1 MGGEVQRK
9 EQTQGIWENRTSLM
23 NVECGTN
30 LSDILAQHVSY
41 ILEMCNVIREP
52 ENCL

>member
-1 MGGEVQRK
+1 MQRK
-9 EQTQGIWENRTSLM
+9 GQIQGIWENRTSLM
-23 NVECGTN
+23 NVAYDTN

-41 ILEMCNVIREP
+41 ILEMCTVIREP